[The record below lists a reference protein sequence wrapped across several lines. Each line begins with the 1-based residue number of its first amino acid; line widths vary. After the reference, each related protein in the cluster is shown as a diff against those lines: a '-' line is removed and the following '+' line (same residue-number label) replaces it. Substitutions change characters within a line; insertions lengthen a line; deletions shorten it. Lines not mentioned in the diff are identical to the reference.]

1 MGAPVKAT
9 KGTSTL
15 ATVTASLGSA
25 STVGNLLVLRV
36 AADDYAAS
44 PPSGWNQSTGMK
56 QETYHGGYFWWK
68 ISAGETSVNYTIGSA
83 TNSAW
88 TLEEY
93 TGPFDASP
101 YDISNGTLAV
111 SSASSAAT
119 PSVTPSAGDRLGLA
133 TWGSSNSSG
142 DMSADLTGIT
152 NSFTLSQS
160 SGPVSATGTRDNISG
175 AYIDITA
182 NGSTAYSTTASFPFT
197 KQSHSAMLIF
207 FKKAA
212 GGAGA
217 GSASGNSTVTAVGKS
232 EAKSVGVVSGTGTAV
247 ATGKSAAKS
256 DGVASGVGTAVA
268 GGKSTA
274 KSIGATTG
282 SAAVAAGGAS
292 IAKASGSAVG
302 TSVVTGTAASA
313 GHAYWRALL
322 VHRDTFCTANEM
334 EMSTT
339 IGGADIATL
348 PNLIYSSQYNGT
360 TFAAANVVDNN
371 TGTSWFSTNGV
382 IGGQSYIG
390 QNFGTSTDVQE
401 IRLYVTDGTSYP
413 STVLIQYSDDGSSWV
428 TTDSYSFDSSMLNQW
443 NSFPVAMSYGGSS
456 GAAAGSS
463 VVVATGK
470 SVAESV
476 GAAAGSSTVVAS
488 GVANFKSSG
497 SASGSSVIA
506 ATGKSEAKS
515 VGSAVGTSTVVAT
528 GNEIRKVSGSA
539 AGISTAAAEGAALAQ
554 STGSAAGTSTAQAG
568 SLPAGGATGTAEGN
582 SIVEAAGKSLA
593 EASGE
598 AAGTSSV
605 SAEII
610 DIGWKPEPPVANPW
624 NPVDNDD
631 SNWTPIELGSQEWQR
646 VA

>member
-1 MGAPVKAT
+1 LGAPVKAT

-83 TNSAW
+83 ANSAW

-217 GSASGNSTVTAVGKS
+217 GSASGNATVTAVGKS

-268 GGKSTA
+268 VGKSTA

-302 TSVVTGTAASA
+302 TSVVIGTAASA

-382 IGGQSYIG
+382 IGGQSYVG
-390 QNFGTSTDVQE
+390 QNFGTPTDVQE

-456 GAAAGSS
+456 GTAAGSS
-463 VVVATGK
+463 IAQ
-470 SVAESV
+470 
-476 GAAAGSSTVVAS
+476 AAGQSITKA
-488 GVANFKSSG
+488 
-497 SASGSSVIA
+497 
-506 ATGKSEAKS
+506 
-515 VGSAVGTSTVVAT
+515 
-528 GNEIRKVSGSA
+528 SGSA
-539 AGISTAAAEGAALAQ
+539 AGTSTAQASGMGASPA
-554 STGSAAGTSTAQAG
+554 TGSAAGTSTAQATGASLAQSTG
-568 SLPAGGATGTAEGN
+568 SAAGISTVQAGG
-582 SIVEAAGKSLA
+582 VEIRKVAGS
-593 EASGE
+593 
-598 AAGTSSV
+598 AAGTSSA
-605 SAEII
+605 SAVGASSAKSAGSAAGTSTAQAASLPPGAAVGTAAGTSSTQAGGRALVQGSGQSFGVCEVTAQII
-610 DIGWKPEPPVANPW
+610 DIGWKPIPPITNPW
-624 NPVDNDD
+624 SPVEDDN
-631 SNWTPIELGSQEWQR
+631 SNWVPIDVIAQEWKE
-646 VA
+646 AS